1 MIVNNLVLKHKVER
15 IQIMPDEYIK
25 DFDGWHPLKKKIEK
39 ECRVPT
45 IRQRDIWWCSI
56 GVNIGVEQDGKNALY
71 ERPVL
76 VVRKFNNRHFMGVPL
91 TTQLK
96 DFPLRHNVFYRSQG
110 QVREGQALLS
120 QMRSYDA
127 MRLTRHVA
135 KLGTKQFKELME
147 SIHDMLGGA

>member
-1 MIVNNLVLKHKVER
+1 MTDDYV
-15 IQIMPDEYIK
+15 K
-25 DFDGWHPLKKKIEK
+25 DFDGWHPLKKQIEEDCK
-39 ECRVPT
+39 VPT

-76 VVRKFNNRHFMGVPL
+76 VVRKFNNRHFMGIPL

-96 DFPLRHNVFYRSQG
+96 GFPLRHTVFYRNNGASSIK
-110 QVREGQALLS
+110 EGQALLS

-135 KLGTKQFKELME
+135 KLGMGQFNELMAE
-147 SIHDMLGGA
+147 VRNMLKDAQ

>member
-1 MIVNNLVLKHKVER
+1 MT
-15 IQIMPDEYIK
+15 DDYIK
-25 DFDGWHPLKKKIEK
+25 DFDGWHPLKKQIQEDEK
-39 ECRVPT
+39 VPT
-45 IRQRDIWWCSI
+45 IKQREIWWCSI
-56 GVNIGVEQDGKNALY
+56 GVNIGVEQDGKNDLY

-96 DFPLRHNVFYRSQG
+96 DFPLRKNIFYRNDKGSG
-110 QVREGQALLS
+110 VKEGQALLS

-135 KLGTKQFKELME
+135 KLGTGQFNELMQE
-147 SIHDMLGGA
+147 ICEMFGHSK

>member
-1 MIVNNLVLKHKVER
+1 MT
-15 IQIMPDEYIK
+15 DDYIK
-25 DFDGWHPLKKKIEK
+25 DFDGWHPLKKQIQADEK
-39 ECRVPT
+39 VPT
-45 IRQRDIWWCSI
+45 IKQREIWWCSI
-56 GVNIGVEQDGKNALY
+56 GVNIGVEQDGKNDLY

-96 DFPLRHNVFYRSQG
+96 DFPLRKNIFYGSDSG
-110 QVREGQALLS
+110 VKEGQALLS

-135 KLGTKQFKELME
+135 KLGPKQFNELMQE
-147 SIHDMLGGA
+147 IREMLGSPQ